1 MLDSASQKV
10 AIFKA
15 WLRRNSGSISSK
27 HNAEDGNFLTG
38 PTSRLMKGDN
48 QGTRH
53 CVVSLAK
60 GVTIACERRLV
71 PSALVIAE
79 SSILKSF
86 GYILKHIDTVL
97 LDMEKHDGIL

>member
-15 WLRRNSGSISSK
+15 WLRRNSGAISSK
-27 HNAEDGNFLTG
+27 HNAEDGNFLTS

-48 QGTRH
+48 QGARY

-71 PSALVIAE
+71 PSAAAPLYVGRRMT
-79 SSILKSF
+79 F
-86 GYILKHIDTVL
+86 GLRTDALITRTKLNNKA
-97 LDMEKHDGIL
+97 K